1 MNIQR
6 IKHYSLAS
14 LMLVMMLTA
23 HDAAAFGTLDDQA
36 KSPLTASFKSLD
48 KNANGTLSREESS
61 HDSDIG
67 DRFDHADFNNDG
79 KLSEQ
84 EYADSKSRMQQ
95 ARVQS
100 FLEDSTVTAK
110 VKTELLKDN
119 GIRGLTTIS
128 VETHHGHVILSG
140 FVDSEEQI
148 RRAAEIA
155 SGIRGVTSVKNSL
168 VLKG

>member
-1 MNIQR
+1 MNMQNL
-6 IKHYSLAS
+6 KHYPLAS
-14 LMLVMMLTA
+14 ILLVMLLTT
-23 HDAAAFGTLDDQA
+23 HDAAAFGTLNDQA
-36 KSPLTASFKSLD
+36 ENPLTTAFKSLD
-48 KNANGTLSREESS
+48 KNSNGTLSREESS
-61 HDSDIG
+61 RDSDIG
-67 DRFDHADFNNDG
+67 DQFDRTDFNNDG

-84 EYADSKSRMQQ
+84 EFADSKGRLQQ
-95 ARVQS
+95 ARVKS
-100 FLEDSTVTAK
+100 FLDDSTVTAR

-119 GIRGLTTIS
+119 GIRGLTIS
-128 VETHHGHVILSG
+128 VETHRGHVILSG